1 LYISWFKK
9 LQERLMKNVL
19 ILGATSDMAQAIAKK
34 YAAEGWNLTL
44 AALEPELLAP
54 IAGDLRVRSKADIQ
68 ALEFDATD
76 FSNHRNFY
84 GALEPKPDVVICV
97 FGYMGDESLARTEF
111 AEVRKTIDINFTGAV
126 SILNVVAEDF
136 EKRGHG
142 AIAGIS
148 SVAGDRG
155 RQSNYIY
162 GSAKAGFTAYLS
174 GLRNRLAKSGVHVM
188 TVKPGFCRTKMTENL
203 ELPAAL
209 TASAEQV
216 ASAVFQGLEKRRNT
230 VYTLWIW
237 RWIMLVIRHIP
248 EFIFKKMGL

>member
-1 LYISWFKK
+1 
-9 LQERLMKNVL
+9 MKNVL

-34 YAAEGWNLTL
+34 FAAEGWSLTL
-44 AALEPELLAP
+44 AALEPDLLEP
-54 IAGDLRVRSKADIQ
+54 IAGDLRVRSKMDIQ
-68 ALEFDATD
+68 ALEFDALD
-76 FSNHRNFY
+76 FSSHRNFY
-84 GALEPKPDVVICV
+84 ESLETKPDAVICV
-97 FGYMGDESLARTEF
+97 FGYMGDPLLARTDI

-126 SILNVVAEDF
+126 SILNVVADDF

-162 GSAKAGFTAYLS
+162 GCAKAGLTAYLA
-174 GLRNRLAKSGVHVM
+174 GLRNRLAKTGVHVM
-188 TVKPGFCRTKMTENL
+188 TVKPGFVRTKMTESL

-209 TASAEQV
+209 TAEPEQV
-216 ASAVFQGLEKRRNT
+216 ADAVFQGLEKKRNT
-230 VYTLWIW
+230 VYTLWMW

-248 EFIFKKMGL
+248 EFIFKKMGM

>member
-1 LYISWFKK
+1 
-9 LQERLMKNVL
+9 MKNVL

-34 YAAEGWNLTL
+34 YAAEGWSLTL
-44 AALEPELLAP
+44 AALEPELLGP
-54 IAGDLRVRSKADIQ
+54 IADDLRVRSEMEVQ
-68 ALEFDATD
+68 ALEFNALD

-84 GALEPKPDVVICV
+84 ESLETKPDAVICV
-97 FGYMGDESLARTEF
+97 FGYMGDQMLARTDLD
-111 AEVRKTIDINFTGAV
+111 EVRKTIDINFTGAV

-142 AIAGIS
+142 AIAAIS

-162 GSAKAGFTAYLS
+162 GCAKAGLTAYLA

-209 TASAEQV
+209 TASPEQV
-216 ASAVFQGLEKRRNT
+216 ATAVFQGLEKKRNT
-230 VYTLWIW
+230 VYTLWMW

-248 EFIFKKMGL
+248 EFVFKKMGM